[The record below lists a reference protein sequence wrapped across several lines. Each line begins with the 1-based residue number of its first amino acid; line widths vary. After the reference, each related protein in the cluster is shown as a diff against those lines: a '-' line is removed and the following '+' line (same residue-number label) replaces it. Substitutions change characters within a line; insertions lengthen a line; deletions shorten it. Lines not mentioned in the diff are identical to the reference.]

1 MILTRIFMQGPLRES
16 HKIVIKG
23 PAAGEALRRSW
34 YKNLPWAP
42 QKNFHAN
49 TCYVASARSSRKDLL
64 ERILPGFPQNLL
76 TRTCARS
83 CKDLLDLENFSRIF
97 TRSSQK
103 GLYKILQGTLTG
115 FHQNLHNFFK
125 TLAKI
130 LTLRTSKT
138 APWNT
143 CTIVK
148 EEPSGQPRRSLDQG
162 QEIQQNP
169 LSPDVASWKTWNF
182 S

>member
-1 MILTRIFMQGPLRES
+1 MS
-16 HKIVIKG
+16 
-23 PAAGEALRRSW
+23 PAKKLSC
-34 YKNLPWAP
+34 KHL
-42 QKNFHAN
+42 
-49 TCYVASARSSRKDLL
+49 CYMASARSSCKDLL

-130 LTLRTSKT
+130 VTYYAPLRLHHETLARSSKKNLPDNREDLLTR
-138 APWNT
+138 
-143 CTIVK
+143 VK
-148 EEPSGQPRRSLDQG
+148 
-162 QEIQQNP
+162 
-169 LSPDVASWKTWNF
+169 KF